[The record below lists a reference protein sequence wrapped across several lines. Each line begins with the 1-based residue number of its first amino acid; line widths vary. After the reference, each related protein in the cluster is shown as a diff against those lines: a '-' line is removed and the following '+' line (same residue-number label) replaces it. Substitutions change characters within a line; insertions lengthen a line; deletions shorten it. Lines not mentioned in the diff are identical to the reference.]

1 MSLADFLFTPS
12 LQRVL
17 GATLLQPDRSFT
29 LQELLRLANSGRG
42 SAQKQVDRLVEAG
55 VLQEDSRRGRQ
66 RSIRANTEFILY
78 PELLSIARKSFA
90 VAEPLKE
97 ALEPFAEHITSAF
110 VFGSV
115 AKGTDSGRSDI
126 DLIVVCGGDA
136 QQKRDL
142 RNWLE
147 GWSLCL
153 AEVSFQL
160 YGLPS
165 SGLLD
170 IRFLEPD
177 QARSEISS
185 FTAAGKTLQALP
197 VGTAPAPDQWL

>member
-1 MSLADFLFTPS
+1 MSVADFLFTPS

-17 GATLLQPDRSFT
+17 GATLLHPERSFT

-55 VLQEDSRRGRQ
+55 VLREDARRGRQ
-66 RSIRANTEFILY
+66 RSIRANTEFALY

-97 ALEPFAEHITSAF
+97 ALAPFADRIASAF

-126 DLIVVCGGDA
+126 DLIVVGSAALLELSEALHAAEQRLLRPIHFSLYEPGEWTALVEHDPVMA
-136 QQKRDL
+136 QIAQGPTL
-142 RNWLE
+142 RIL
-147 GWSLCL
+147 
-153 AEVSFQL
+153 
-160 YGLPS
+160 
-165 SGLLD
+165 
-170 IRFLEPD
+170 
-177 QARSEISS
+177 
-185 FTAAGKTLQALP
+185 
-197 VGTAPAPDQWL
+197 